1 MNKNSLLKDFF
12 RAGGNINFHEYTSG
26 ELLATSDSFDEFK
39 KQIEFFVE
47 QDELLECPDFRYLIE
62 FKMDGMRD
70 FDMENELFELSG
82 INNGN
87 TAVRMLQMIE

>member
-1 MNKNSLLKDFF
+1 MNKNALLKDFF
-12 RAGGNINFHEYTSG
+12 RAGGNINFHEFTSG

-47 QDELLECPDFRYLIE
+47 QDDLLECP
-62 FKMDGMRD
+62 D

-87 TAVRMLQMIE
+87 TAVRMLQLIE